1 MLKLENRS
9 LIWGGRHVILSQRCF
24 LSPFR
29 IPFLLYDAMNI
40 IEVREV
46 TKYFGGLRAL
56 HGITFTLRSG
66 EILGLIGPN
75 GAGKT
80 TLFNIIAGT
89 FPPSSGSILFHGEDI
104 TLQGSRS
111 VCHKGISRT
120 YQLVRPFASLS
131 VYENV
136 LVGLYYG
143 KSRRMGAESVEKKAS
158 ELLRLTG
165 LIGKAN
171 LPAKNLTLVG
181 RKQLEIARALATRP
195 QLLLLD
201 EAISGLNPA
210 ETETVMHLIRDIQR
224 GGTTIIMI
232 EHIMKAV
239 MGLSDRIVVLNFG
252 ELIAEG
258 TPEQIS
264 TNTAVIEAYLG
275 AEGAQVA

>member
-1 MLKLENRS
+1 MT
-9 LIWGGRHVILSQRCF
+9 
-24 LSPFR
+24 
-29 IPFLLYDAMNI
+29 NI
-40 IEVREV
+40 IEVDAI

-56 HGITFTLRSG
+56 HKITFTLKTG

-89 FPPSSGSILFHGEDI
+89 FPPSSGSVRFNGEEI
-104 TLQGSRS
+104 TFKGSRT

-120 YQLVRPFASLS
+120 YQLVRPFSSLT

-136 LVGLYYG
+136 LVGLYFG
-143 KSRRMGAESVEKKAS
+143 KADSKHAGSVENEAS

-165 LIGKAN
+165 LFQKADI
-171 LPAKNLTLVG
+171 PARNLTLVG

-195 QLLLLD
+195 QVLLLD

-210 ETETVMHLIRDIQR
+210 ETETVMELIRDIR
-224 GGTTIIMI
+224 KRGTTIIMI

-239 MGLSDRIVVLNFG
+239 MGLSDRIIVLNFG

-258 TPEQIS
+258 TPDQIS
-264 TNTAVIEAYLG
+264 KNKAVIEAYLG